1 MFLVEK
7 KTGHLI
13 EVLDLKRL
21 FDPFE
26 KEFEGRLNYGED
38 LPEAQMFKKEDVVFQ
53 SGEPLPRCW
62 VDEHYRDEEIAHHG

>member
-1 MFLVEK
+1 MLLVERK
-7 KTGHLI
+7 SGHLV

-38 LPEAQMFKKEDVVFQ
+38 LPDTQSFQKTEVDFQ
-53 SGEPLPRCW
+53 SGESLPRCW
-62 VDEHYRDEEIAHHG
+62 LDEHYRDDEVAHLP

>member
-1 MFLVEK
+1 MLLVQRDS
-7 KTGHLI
+7 GHLV

-38 LPEAQMFKKEDVVFQ
+38 LPEAQAFQKSDVHFQ
-53 SGEPLPRCW
+53 SGEALPRCW
-62 VDEHYRDEEIAHHG
+62 LDPHYRDDEVAHHP